1 MTETFYYLFPI
12 CFIVIIIFIYYRYV
26 VFRVNKFINIDLNQI
41 KTEGSLIKLRGV
53 NIHYVERG
61 NKGKSIIFI
70 HGLGANI
77 FTFRYG
83 IEELSKYHKVYVL
96 DLKGHGYSERML
108 NSDYTL
114 IEQARI
120 LLDFITKKKI
130 GKVVAIGHS
139 MGGEIVLLAY
149 GLCPD
154 KFEKLV
160 LIDGFGFRNRFR
172 FILTFVNYQIIN
184 VMYYHFFVKKS
195 NFIKILRTLIYNNSF
210 INENIIVNYLTPFRI
225 KNSNKVFLKIIKGF
239 INGLNRYNIKTFLES
254 INIPTL
260 IIWGKNDKWI
270 NVDSAYGFN
279 NYIKNSS
286 LEIID
291 EAGHDSIE
299 EKHQVVNKILIDFIN
314 IG

>member
-239 INGLNRYNIKTFLES
+239 TNGLNRYNIKTFLES

>member
-239 INGLNRYNIKTFLES
+239 MNGLNRYNIKTFLES